1 MIGIFLSLIIPI
13 SAAIVIAIAAV
24 LILKYL
30 KKYKNFLQKR
40 SMNVLLYYINSTWS
54 LFSRTYI
61 CRSQRNLTPFWK

>member
-30 KKYKNFLQKR
+30 KK
-40 SMNVLLYYINSTWS
+40 
-54 LFSRTYI
+54 
-61 CRSQRNLTPFWK
+61 